1 MQKNDFIFYYK
12 SIIKKGQESK
22 STLIYFLMWTSWE

>member
-12 SIIKKGQESK
+12 SIVKKGQKSK
-22 STLIYFLMWTSWE
+22 SAVIYFLMCTSWE